1 LNNDILVTGCNG
13 GLGRQMVIA
22 ALTNG
27 DSVFATSRHIDPLSD
42 LVKDYPDRL
51 RLHPLDVTS
60 SESIQAAFETCAN
73 DLGRID
79 IVVNN
84 AAVSVCGELEG
95 IDLKDVRSQYEIN
108 VFGAIAVTQ
117 KAIAHFRRQ
126 GRGGKIFQMSSLA
139 SLGAFPGV
147 SVYASA
153 KHALTG
159 LSASVAG
166 ELDPVWNIKIIIL
179 EAGAM
184 RSLKPGH
191 LPSVVWGRRVEGY
204 DNIVGP
210 FGEFMSQETVE
221 YTFCSEEMQLL
232 ICLVERARLIYK

>member
-1 LNNDILVTGCNG
+1 
-13 GLGRQMVIA
+13 MVVA
-22 ALTNG
+22 ALANG
-27 DSVFATSRHIDPLSD
+27 DSVFATSRNIDPLSD
-42 LVKDYPDRL
+42 LLKEHSPDRL
-51 RLHPLDVTS
+51 RLYPLDVTS
-60 SESIQAAFETCAN
+60 SESIRAALETCAN
-73 DLGRID
+73 DLGQID

-95 IDLKDVRSQYEIN
+95 IDLTDVRSQYEIN

-126 GRGGKIFQMSSLA
+126 GTGGKIIQMSSLA

-166 ELDPVWNIKIIIL
+166 ELDPAWNIKIIIL

-184 RSLKPGH
+184 RSLKPSH
-191 LPSVVWGRRVEGY
+191 LPSMVWGRPVEGY
-204 DNIVGP
+204 ENTVGP
-210 FGEFMSQETVE
+210 FRAFVARQNVE
-221 YTFCSEEMQLL
+221 SSFHY
-232 ICLVERARLIYK
+232 VE